1 MSSVT
6 VSSFSEQRAN
16 SRSLVGSA
24 TAWARELLEQ
34 LEVDPARMLAN
45 IRLLAEAG
53 VAEASPPETHL
64 GAAAEL
70 IDRALAAHAR

>member
-1 MSSVT
+1 
-6 VSSFSEQRAN
+6 
-16 SRSLVGSA
+16 
-24 TAWARELLEQ
+24 
-34 LEVDPARMLAN
+34 MLAN